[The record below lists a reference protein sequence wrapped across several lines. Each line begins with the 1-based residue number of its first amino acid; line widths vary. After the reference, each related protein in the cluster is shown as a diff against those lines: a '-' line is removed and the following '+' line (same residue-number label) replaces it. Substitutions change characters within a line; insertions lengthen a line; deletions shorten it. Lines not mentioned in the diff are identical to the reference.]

1 MSGVAPWIAASCH
14 SGIGQ
19 HLSFDHLVR
28 EFERSFRP
36 QRPFRTSARQRLQVF
51 PPFPSTFPVFRD
63 AAQLERGTDSDDD
76 NPRPVGVLDYHQ
88 LLLDL
93 SYSPQFLPPTRSA
106 DAYLSKVTRMF
117 PLPTTFPVL
126 VAKSSYRVSYMC
138 QAGRNTCQ
146 PRPAWS
152 RRSEFRRACFPIGP

>member
-1 MSGVAPWIAASCH
+1 VSPHGSPLAAIPVSASTC
-14 SGIGQ
+14 
-19 HLSFDHLVR
+19 LSITWS
-28 EFERSFRP
+28 ES
-36 QRPFRTSARQRLQVF
+36 RTELSPTATIPHFSAATTQVF

-117 PLPTTFPVL
+117 PLPTTFPYLSRVKL
-126 VAKSSYRVSYMC
+126 SCESYVPSRAKYLSTK
-138 QAGRNTCQ
+138 TCLE
-146 PRPAWS
+146 PS
-152 RRSEFRRACFPIGP
+152 I